1 MRTIEFKEAETFKTP
16 DGQEWVVKKLRTK
29 VMKDKISLFIDYQN
43 EMTQYQE
50 NNDNYNTNKLIYDKI
65 TPLCDEIIDEGIADI
80 EYFNEMKQY
89 KRLSDI
95 EKESIHKPIKKNF
108 VKLED
113 EYVTI
118 KTKIDIV
125 TAIIEATTGMS
136 GDNKGDGTPL
146 RENSSEDKSKDSP
159 IS

>member
-108 VKLED
+108 VELED
-113 EYVTI
+113 EYITI

-136 GDNKGDGTPL
+136 GNNKGDDTPL
-146 RENSSEDKSKDSP
+146 PENSSEDKSKDSL
-159 IS
+159 II

>member
-1 MRTIEFKEAETFKTP
+1 MRTIEFKELETFKTP

-43 EMTQYQE
+43 EMTEYQE
-50 NNDNYNTNKLIYDKI
+50 NNDNYNTNKLIYNKI
-65 TPLCDEIIDEGIADI
+65 TPLCDEIIDEGIEDV
-80 EYFNEMKQY
+80 EYFNEMKRY
-89 KRLSDI
+89 KRLSNI
-95 EKESIHKPIKKNF
+95 EKESIHKPVKKNF
-108 VKLED
+108 VELED

-136 GDNKGDGTPL
+136 GDNKGDGIPL

>member
-1 MRTIEFKEAETFKTP
+1 MRTIEFKELETFKTP

-43 EMTQYQE
+43 EMMDYQKKD
-50 NNDNYNTNKLIYDKI
+50 DNYNTNKLIYNKI
-65 TPLCDEIIDEGIADI
+65 TPLCDEIIDEGIADV
-80 EYFNEMKQY
+80 EYFNEMKRY

-95 EKESIHKPIKKNF
+95 EKETVTKPVKKNF
-108 VKLED
+108 VELED

-118 KTKIDIV
+118 KTKIDLV

-136 GDNKGDGTPL
+136 GNNKGDDTPL
-146 RENSSEDKSKDSP
+146 PASNSEDKSEPSP
-159 IS
+159 IT